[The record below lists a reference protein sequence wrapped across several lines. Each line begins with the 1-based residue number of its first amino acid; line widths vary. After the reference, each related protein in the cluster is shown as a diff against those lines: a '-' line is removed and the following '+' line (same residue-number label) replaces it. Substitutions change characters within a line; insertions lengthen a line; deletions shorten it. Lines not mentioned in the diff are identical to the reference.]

1 MAIKSKSFLRSK
13 GLKAICVLLVLALT
27 GVCMLSVCQAVDLAN
42 HLGGRSLESI
52 LQETDGDFTSSSM
65 FQQLL
70 AKNLYYM
77 HQMAFVYHSEE
88 AVRDGSA
95 LKEQEELLKKEK
107 DEKLQEEFESL
118 RQEKEEEAARQKEND
133 YNSYDE
139 YGSIETTA
147 PSSTEPTRVELT
159 EEEEAEI
166 RREVEYQYNE
176 QLRYLRMNFEDKYR
190 EAKTALSEL
199 VNLHYLLVNRKTGEI
214 YTNLEGRID
223 PKTMDLRSLVEQY
236 QWNESYTEQYRYH
249 SGERVDSYSQ
259 QTVGMWV

>member
-88 AVRDGSA
+88 AVRDGTA
-95 LKEQEELLKKEK
+95 EK
-107 DEKLQEEFESL
+107 THL
-118 RQEKEEEAARQKEND
+118 
-133 YNSYDE
+133 
-139 YGSIETTA
+139 
-147 PSSTEPTRVELT
+147 
-159 EEEEAEI
+159 
-166 RREVEYQYNE
+166 
-176 QLRYLRMNFEDKYR
+176 
-190 EAKTALSEL
+190 
-199 VNLHYLLVNRKTGEI
+199 
-214 YTNLEGRID
+214 
-223 PKTMDLRSLVEQY
+223 
-236 QWNESYTEQYRYH
+236 
-249 SGERVDSYSQ
+249 
-259 QTVGMWV
+259 

>member
-88 AVRDGSA
+88 AVRETKNIFLLSILGQKKRLTGDN
-95 LKEQEELLKKEK
+95 LK
-107 DEKLQEEFESL
+107 
-118 RQEKEEEAARQKEND
+118 NC
-133 YNSYDE
+133 
-139 YGSIETTA
+139 
-147 PSSTEPTRVELT
+147 
-159 EEEEAEI
+159 
-166 RREVEYQYNE
+166 
-176 QLRYLRMNFEDKYR
+176 
-190 EAKTALSEL
+190 
-199 VNLHYLLVNRKTGEI
+199 
-214 YTNLEGRID
+214 
-223 PKTMDLRSLVEQY
+223 
-236 QWNESYTEQYRYH
+236 
-249 SGERVDSYSQ
+249 
-259 QTVGMWV
+259 

>member
-118 RQEKEEEAARQKEND
+118 RQEKEEEAARQKENSRYIYSNCSPTLLFTGNVLCTHTVPYL
-133 YNSYDE
+133 YNFFL
-139 YGSIETTA
+139 I
-147 PSSTEPTRVELT
+147 
-159 EEEEAEI
+159 
-166 RREVEYQYNE
+166 
-176 QLRYLRMNFEDKYR
+176 
-190 EAKTALSEL
+190 
-199 VNLHYLLVNRKTGEI
+199 H
-214 YTNLEGRID
+214 
-223 PKTMDLRSLVEQY
+223 
-236 QWNESYTEQYRYH
+236 
-249 SGERVDSYSQ
+249 
-259 QTVGMWV
+259 

>member
-1 MAIKSKSFLRSK
+1 
-13 GLKAICVLLVLALT
+13 
-27 GVCMLSVCQAVDLAN
+27 
-42 HLGGRSLESI
+42 
-52 LQETDGDFTSSSM
+52 
-65 FQQLL
+65 
-70 AKNLYYM
+70 M

-223 PKTMDLRSLVEQY
+223 LKQWICALSWSNTNGMKAIRSNIAIIPGNGWILIVSKQ
-236 QWNESYTEQYRYH
+236 
-249 SGERVDSYSQ
+249 
-259 QTVGMWV
+259 